1 MGGLRAE
8 TVMEGAE
15 ERVEEQLGR
24 DSEDERRVCE
34 GDAYR

>member
-1 MGGLRAE
+1 MGGLGGE

-15 ERVEEQLGR
+15 ERAVEQLGR